1 MAKKTFETAMLEL
14 EDIVKQ
20 LEKGDVTL
28 DKSLE
33 LFESGVKLSKE
44 CRQMLD
50 NAEKKVSV
58 LVTGADGEVVKQD
71 FLPEEE

>member
-1 MAKKTFETAMLEL
+1 MAKKTFETAMSEL
-14 EDIVKQ
+14 ENIVKQ

-28 DKSLE
+28 DESLE

-44 CRQMLD
+44 CRKMLD
-50 NAEKKVSV
+50 SAEKKVSV
-58 LVTGADGEVVKQD
+58 LVTGADGETVKQD